1 MHLFKVT
8 HIGPD
13 LRRHQQTVPAAT
25 TAQAQA
31 WMEQLYGVALAL
43 SAVRRGVAP

>member
-1 MHLFKVT
+1 MSFFKVT

-13 LRRHQQTVPAAT
+13 LQRHQRTVPAAS

-31 WMEQLYGVALAL
+31 WMEQLYGQALAL
-43 SAVRRGVAP
+43 AAVRVGPLP

>member
-1 MHLFKVT
+1 MTFKVT

-13 LRRHQQTVPAAT
+13 LRKHQQLVDAAT

-31 WMEQLYGVALAL
+31 WMEQLYGVALVL
-43 SAVRRGVAP
+43 SAIRQGARP